1 MASVAVPVALLAAV
15 LNAAAALAGAWIWW
29 RDGRD
34 GGWFWRL
41 VRLGQ
46 LAALVFALVCGV
58 AALTGRSPDDDLF
71 WLYALLP
78 LAVSFV
84 AEQLRALSAQTELDA
99 RGLAGAQE
107 VGALPAAEQ
116 QAVVAAV
123 LRREM
128 LVMAIS
134 CGVCVFLLLRA
145 VSTA

>member
-15 LNAAAALAGAWIWW
+15 LNAAAAGLGAWVWW
-29 RDGRD
+29 RGGRD

-41 VRLGQ
+41 VRAGQ
-46 LAALVFALVCGV
+46 LAALAFAVVCG
-58 AALTGRSPDDDLF
+58 ALALAGREPADGLF

-78 LAVSFV
+78 LAVAFV

-99 RGLAGAQE
+99 RGLASAQE
-107 VGALPAAEQ
+107 VGTLAAAEQ
-116 QAVVAAV
+116 QAVVAAI

-128 LVMAIS
+128 VVMAIS

-145 VSTA
+145 ASTV